1 MVSMTQDFGIS
12 ENKGRMEAS
21 PKMVVGVVE
30 NLPGIVYRCLFDEKL
45 TMQFISHGCLAL
57 TGYHPDEFLSQNPI
71 GYRKLILAAD
81 SPDVLEAITLAVEKQ
96 EPYRLIYRIR
106 KASGQEC
113 WVREEGEAIYAAD
126 GSVEALEG
134 IIADHSE
141 PMAEFQ
147 KLEQRVAD
155 RTRRLSA
162 LYDILE
168 VASDGDNP
176 QGTIERILG
185 RVLRAIGVDAGTIH
199 LLDDSGEQLQLVAQ
213 HGLSEHVLDA
223 SSILVVPESPLAGW
237 VVRHREVLLIPRINE
252 DVRSASLAE
261 QSPYNVY
268 IGVPI
273 AAAEDIYG
281 VLSVLAHE
289 ATRFTAREEI
299 DLLVSVGEQIG
310 AVVENAHL
318 RQQAEQLMIV
328 EERNRLAREL
338 HDSVTQSLY
347 SVTLFAEA
355 GRRMI
360 ASGESEQAAG
370 YLEEVAETGQQA
382 LKEMRLLVHRLRPSV
397 LAEKGLVYAIQHRL
411 NAVEGRAGIIS
422 RFDYEVDLTL
432 SPAMEE
438 AIYYITQEALNN
450 ALKHAKASEVTVLLL
465 GDENGKLELQIVD
478 NGRGFDPSLAS
489 KTGGLGLISM
499 KERADMLGG
508 MVTCTSVVGQGTTL
522 LAQFDLSNINIVGA
536 GFLGYS
542 RRGK

>member
-1 MVSMTQDFGIS
+1 
-12 ENKGRMEAS
+12 
-21 PKMVVGVVE
+21 
-30 NLPGIVYRCLFDEKL
+30 
-45 TMQFISHGCLAL
+45 
-57 TGYHPDEFLSQNPI
+57 
-71 GYRKLILAAD
+71 
-81 SPDVLEAITLAVEKQ
+81 
-96 EPYRLIYRIR
+96 
-106 KASGQEC
+106 
-113 WVREEGEAIYAAD
+113 
-126 GSVEALEG
+126 
-134 IIADHSE
+134 
-141 PMAEFQ
+141 MAEFQ

-168 VASDGDNP
+168 VASDGDKP

-213 HGLSEHVLDA
+213 HGLSEHMLDA

-237 VVRHREVLLIPRINE
+237 VVRHGELLLIPHISE

-261 QSPYNVY
+261 QNPYDVY

-273 AAAEDIYG
+273 AAAEEIYG

-289 ATRFTAREEI
+289 ATRFMAQEEI

-310 AVVENAHL
+310 TVVENAHL

-360 ASGESEQAAG
+360 AAGETEQAAG
-370 YLEEVAETGQQA
+370 YLEDVAETGQQA

-397 LAEKGLVYAIQHRL
+397 LAEEGLAHAIQHRL
-411 NAVEGRAGIIS
+411 NAVEGRAGIRS
-422 RFDYEVDLTL
+422 RFDYEVELTL

-450 ALKHAKASEVTVLLL
+450 ALKHAQASEVAVLLL

-478 NGRGFDPSLAS
+478 NGRGFDPASAS
-489 KTGGLGLISM
+489 KTGGLGLTSM

-508 MVTCTSVVGQGTTL
+508 TITCASVVGQGTTL

-542 RRGK
+542 RREK

>member
-1 MVSMTQDFGIS
+1 
-12 ENKGRMEAS
+12 
-21 PKMVVGVVE
+21 
-30 NLPGIVYRCLFDEKL
+30 
-45 TMQFISHGCLAL
+45 
-57 TGYHPDEFLSQNPI
+57 
-71 GYRKLILAAD
+71 
-81 SPDVLEAITLAVEKQ
+81 
-96 EPYRLIYRIR
+96 
-106 KASGQEC
+106 
-113 WVREEGEAIYAAD
+113 
-126 GSVEALEG
+126 
-134 IIADHSE
+134 
-141 PMAEFQ
+141 
-147 KLEQRVAD
+147 
-155 RTRRLSA
+155 
-162 LYDILE
+162 
-168 VASDGDNP
+168 
-176 QGTIERILG
+176 
-185 RVLRAIGVDAGTIH
+185 
-199 LLDDSGEQLQLVAQ
+199 
-213 HGLSEHVLDA
+213 
-223 SSILVVPESPLAGW
+223 
-237 VVRHREVLLIPRINE
+237 
-252 DVRSASLAE
+252 
-261 QSPYNVY
+261 
-268 IGVPI
+268 
-273 AAAEDIYG
+273 
-281 VLSVLAHE
+281 
-289 ATRFTAREEI
+289 
-299 DLLVSVGEQIG
+299 
-310 AVVENAHL
+310 
-318 RQQAEQLMIV
+318 MIV

-360 ASGESEQAAG
+360 ATGESEQAAG

-411 NAVEGRAGIIS
+411 NAVEGRAGIIR

-489 KTGGLGLISM
+489 KTGGLGLTSM

-542 RRGK
+542 RREK